1 LTGRHWA
8 RFDVFSDSAYFFRRN
23 CILDRSRFEIW
34 EGEQMSEAS
43 ETMMNLL
50 KELALLKEL
59 DGKSQTEPKSETE
72 VREFEVRQ
80 NRREE
85 ITNQIKEL
93 GETAG

>member
-1 LTGRHWA
+1 
-8 RFDVFSDSAYFFRRN
+8 
-23 CILDRSRFEIW
+23 
-34 EGEQMSEAS
+34 MSEAS

-59 DGKSQTEPKSETE
+59 DGKSQTESKSETE
-72 VREFEVRQ
+72 VREFEARK

>member
-1 LTGRHWA
+1 
-8 RFDVFSDSAYFFRRN
+8 
-23 CILDRSRFEIW
+23 
-34 EGEQMSEAS
+34 MSEPS
-43 ETMMNLL
+43 EAMMNLL

-59 DGKSQTEPKSETE
+59 DGKSETEPKSETE
-72 VREFEVRQ
+72 VREFRARQ

>member
-1 LTGRHWA
+1 M
-8 RFDVFSDSAYFFRRN
+8 N
-23 CILDRSRFEIW
+23 EP
-34 EGEQMSEAS
+34 S

-59 DGKSQTEPKSETE
+59 DGKSQTEPNSETE
-72 VREFEVRQ
+72 AREFRARQ

-93 GETAG
+93 GETAD